1 MPLAA
6 AEVSAQREALSK
18 ALAES
23 RLDDCRALLKTL
35 KAGVVPTEELIRVSG
50 QGRGSAE
57 RAAAEERARGRVGWR
72 TKRVERREE
81 AAEIRRAGRRSVAS
95 RCRSTEP
102 RGPGRGPGVMPDIPL
117 PFHRQPRL
125 GKQ

>member
-57 RAAAEERARGRVGWR
+57 RAAAGERARCRVAWR
-72 TKRVERREE
+72 TKRVERGVSREQKGRAPKRRKQVPE
-81 AAEIRRAGRRSVAS
+81 HGAAWLRTRPKSHA
-95 RCRSTEP
+95 
-102 RGPGRGPGVMPDIPL
+102 
-117 PFHRQPRL
+117 
-125 GKQ
+125 